1 MKPSSSFDLSVP
13 CPSCPSSLYS
23 NNWNTQPTQQPTPG
37 RTEFILHG
45 LLFIIAKYAT
55 THFYNSMLNKRR
67 VLLLLNAYDLPTHQA
82 AVEAARKFNWHLDT
96 NLLTPT
102 GMVNRWRGDGILSSL
117 TDNPRTAGF
126 ILQHPEIPCVDL
138 STWRNDIKLPRVGA
152 DNTAIGR
159 IAARHFLS
167 YNHRHFAWYASTP
180 TPFGEARQGAFSA
193 ELQKSGKTVIRI
205 DGAGSLNNNTM
216 ADRLRNLPR
225 PCAIFTANDADAAW
239 ISALSLEA
247 GFQVPLDFSILGVDN
262 NPLVC
267 EVQSVP
273 ISSIDR
279 DTSGMV
285 RKGAELL
292 QAAMDGET
300 VPANTAFIQPK
311 GVITRAS
318 SDTFVMADELI
329 RRAIHYLQQH
339 LDEKIGTPEVAAEL
353 GISRSLLNRRFRESA
368 QTTLHQTLMKMR
380 LNKAAE
386 LLLYTNWTIEHIAAE
401 TGFTH
406 ASHLSNSFRKH
417 FGQSPLAYRKS
428 R

>member
-1 MKPSSSFDLSVP
+1 
-13 CPSCPSSLYS
+13 
-23 NNWNTQPTQQPTPG
+23 
-37 RTEFILHG
+37 
-45 LLFIIAKYAT
+45 
-55 THFYNSMLNKRR
+55 MLNKRR
-67 VLLLLNAYDLPTHQA
+67 VLLLLNAYDQPTHQA
-82 AVEAARKFNWHLDT
+82 AVEAARKFNWHLDA

-102 GMVNRWRGDGILSSL
+102 GMINRWRGDGILSSL

-126 ILQHPEIPCVDL
+126 VLQHPEIPCVDL
-138 STWRNDIKLPRVGA
+138 SSWRNDIQRPRVAA

-167 YNHRHFAWYASTP
+167 YDHRHFAWYASTP
-180 TPFGEARQGAFSA
+180 TPFGEARLTAFSA
-193 ELQKSGKTVIRI
+193 ELQKSGKTVIRL
-205 DGAGSLNNNTM
+205 DGTGSLNYSTM
-216 ADRLRNLPR
+216 AGRLQNLPR

-239 ISALSLEA
+239 ISALCLEA

-267 EVQSVP
+267 EVQAVP

-279 DTSGMV
+279 DTAGMV
-285 RKGAELL
+285 QQGAALL
-292 QAAMDGET
+292 QAAMDGRPIVPET
-300 VPANTAFIQPK
+300 VFIQPK

-318 SDTFVMADELI
+318 SDAFVMADELI
-329 RRAIHYLQQH
+329 RRAILYLQQN
-339 LDEKIGTPEVAAEL
+339 LPAKIGTPEVAAEL
-353 GISRSLLNRRFRESA
+353 GISRSLLNRRFREST

-386 LLLYTNWTIEHIAAE
+386 LLLYTNWTIERIAAE

-417 FGQSPLAYRKS
+417 FGQSPQTYRKS